1 MCSYLKKNLILGIL
15 ILGTSLLFAQRPVN
29 YDSPEY
35 EYNLAVELLQKE
47 KYGSAQQYF
56 KYVYEHTH
64 DKQQDIK
71 SNSYF
76 YMGICA
82 AQLYNEDAI
91 FLLKDF
97 IRHYPVHSYVPEAY
111 YHLGKFY
118 FYKRQYKKVLDSF
131 SQIDERNVRPTEM
144 AEYRFKLGYSYFA
157 TGDSYE
163 AKYHLN
169 QARLE
174 EGEYQL
180 RAIYY
185 LAHIAYEEQN
195 YEPALQDFL
204 LLKDE
209 PEYQNVV
216 PYYIVQ
222 IYFLQK
228 RYEELIAVAPPL
240 FEKTTDKNK
249 SDIARSLAL
258 AYYNLGMY
266 KNAEEYFDFYLNDKN
281 AQPDRKDNFA
291 AGYTYYN
298 TENFSKSIKYLSES
312 AKDSVDI
319 ITQTA
324 LYVIGD
330 CYLKSQQLD
339 LAKQSFY
346 EASKLDFSSDIK
358 EDALYNYAKLQYAT
372 SSQPFNNA
380 IKALEE
386 YINKYPYSTRSEE
399 AQEYL
404 SNIYMS
410 TKNYQ
415 GAIKSLE
422 KISSKNNALMRA
434 YQRCTYFR
442 AMELVDNKDYR
453 QALTLIEKSLIY
465 PMDAQINLS
474 ALFWKGEILYRN
486 NQFSESVQAM
496 KLYQRQDDA
505 KNDDNYLLS
514 YYTVGYDYMKLKKY
528 KEAETAFNTVLKSSK
543 LNDRA
548 IESDAKLRLADAYY
562 MQKRL
567 KQAAKLYAECAEM
580 GVANVDYALFQQAKC
595 AGYDNDNNQKVQI
608 LQSFQNQYQKS
619 AYVDDVDFELA
630 ATLHAENRYDEAIE
644 AYKKFIKEHP
654 KSKYIRE
661 VHNKLAQAYQNT
673 QNSELAIST
682 FQYVFETYPGSQE
695 AKDAITNLENIY
707 TEQGN
712 TSEFF
717 EYIRNK
723 NLDYSVTKQDSV
735 IYKSARSKYDRGE
748 CEAAIKG
755 FDDYLSQFPQGL
767 FAADAYFYKGECE
780 YGNRY
785 YDKALNSY
793 KSLIDNYNTSH
804 NETAIRKISY
814 ILYSNKEYSQALYY
828 FNKLVEV
835 ATSQDNTIYGNN
847 GVMRC
852 SFETE
857 QYRKSLIAAEN
868 LLNYSQIEAD
878 LKEDA
883 YLYAGKSSIY
893 LGELDNAKKY
903 LTKLAKS
910 GNNAYCSE
918 AAYYLAEIEFNSGNL
933 SACESRIRDII
944 SGDYRSDYWL
954 AKTFILYGDYYKA
967 IGNSFQARY
976 TYQSIVDN
984 FQGEELRQIAIQK
997 IAELDSQQSDSEN
1010 NPQSETPDSND

>member
-1 MCSYLKKNLILGIL
+1 MCPNFRKNLLLGIL
-15 ILGTSLLFAQRPVN
+15 LLGTSLVFAQRPVN
-29 YDSPEY
+29 FDSPEY
-35 EYNLAVELLQKE
+35 EYDLAVELLQKE

-97 IRHYPVHSYVPEAY
+97 IRNYPVHSYVPEAY

-131 SQIDERNVRPTEM
+131 SQIDERNIRPTEM

-157 TGDSYE
+157 TGDNYE
-163 AKYHLN
+163 AKFHLN
-169 QARLE
+169 QARME

-185 LAHIAYEEQN
+185 LAHIAYEEEN
-195 YEPALQDFL
+195 YEAALQDFL

-228 RYEELIAVAPPL
+228 RYEELITVAPPL
-240 FEKTTDKNK
+240 YEKTTDKNK
-249 SDIARSLAL
+249 NDIARSLAL

-266 KNAEEYFDFYLNDKN
+266 KNAEEYFDFYLNDRN
-281 AQPDRKDNFA
+281 SRPDRKDNFA
-291 AGYTYYN
+291 AGFSYYN
-298 TENFSKSIKYLSES
+298 TESFDKAIKYLSAS

-330 CYLKSQQLD
+330 CYLKTKQLD
-339 LAKQSFY
+339 LAKQGFY
-346 EASKLDFSSDIK
+346 EASKLDFSADIK
-358 EDALYNYAKLQYAT
+358 EDALYNYAKLQYET

-386 YINKYPYSTRSEE
+386 YINAYPYSTRSEE

-453 QALTLIEKSLIY
+453 QANQLLDKSLTY
-465 PMDAQINLS
+465 PMNEEIKLS
-474 ALFWKGEILYRN
+474 AMFWKGEVLYRN
-486 NQFSESVQAM
+486 NQFSESIQAM
-496 KLYQRQDDA
+496 KTYQRQESA
-505 KNDDNYLLS
+505 KADDNYLLS
-514 YYTVGYDYMKLKKY
+514 YYTVGYAYMRLKKY
-528 KEAETAFNTVLKSSK
+528 KEAESAFNTVLKSK
-543 LNDRA
+543 NLNDRA
-548 IESDAKLRLADAYY
+548 IESDAKLRLADAYF

-567 KQAAKLYAECAEM
+567 KQAANLYAECVDM
-580 GVANVDYALFQQAKC
+580 GVANVDYALYQQAKC
-595 AGYDNDNNQKVQI
+595 AGYNNNNNQKVQI
-608 LQSFQNQYQKS
+608 LQNFQNQYQKS
-619 AYVDDVDFELA
+619 AFVDDVDFELA
-630 ATLHAENRYDEAIE
+630 TTLHAENRYEEAIE
-644 AYKKFIKEHP
+644 AYKNFIENHP
-654 KSKYIRE
+654 RSKYIRE
-661 VHNKLAQAYQNT
+661 VHNMMAQAYLNT
-673 QNSELAIST
+673 QNTELAIST
-682 FQYVFETYPGSQE
+682 FKYVFETYPGSQE

-717 EYIRNK
+717 EYVRNK

-735 IYKSARSKYDRGE
+735 IYKSAWSKYNRGE
-748 CEAAIKG
+748 CEAAIRG
-755 FDDYLSQFPQGL
+755 FDDYLSQFPTGL

-785 YDKALNSY
+785 YDKALISY
-793 KSLIDNYNTSH
+793 KSLIDNYNTSN
-804 NETAIRKISY
+804 NEIATRKVAY
-814 ILYSNKEYSQALYY
+814 ILYSEKEYSQAQYY
-828 FNKLVEV
+828 FNKLTEM
-835 ATSQDNTIYGNN
+835 ATSQDNSIYGNN

-852 SFETE
+852 CYETE

-868 LLNYSQIEAD
+868 LLAFNAIESD

-883 YLYAGKSSIY
+883 YLYAGKSSMK

-903 LTKLAKS
+903 FSKLAKS
-910 GNNAYCSE
+910 GNNEFCSE

-933 SACESRIRDII
+933 TACESRIRDII

-984 FQGEELRQIAIQK
+984 YQGEELRQIAIQK
-997 IAELDSQQSDSEN
+997 IAELDE
-1010 NPQSETPDSND
+1010 PQPDANGEEQPETPESND

>member
-1 MCSYLKKNLILGIL
+1 MGSFLKKIISLFLCLLMCVVLI
-15 ILGTSLLFAQRPVN
+15 AQRPVN
-29 YDSPEY
+29 FESPEH
-35 EYNLAVELLQKE
+35 EYNTAMELFHKE

-56 KYVYEHTH
+56 RYVYEHTQ

-82 AQLYNEDAI
+82 AQLYNEDAP

-97 IRHYPVHSYVPEAY
+97 IRNYPVHSFVPEAY

-118 FYKRQYKKVLDSF
+118 FYKRQYKKVLDCF
-131 SQIDERNVRPTEM
+131 SQIDERNIRPSEM

-157 TGDSYE
+157 TDEKSE
-163 AKYHLN
+163 AKYQLN
-169 QARLE
+169 QARME
-174 EGEYQL
+174 EGDYQK

-195 YEPALQDFL
+195 YEPALEDFL

-228 RYEELIAVAPPL
+228 RYEELITVAPPL

-266 KNAEEYFDFYLNDKN
+266 QNAESYFDFYLADKKVK
-281 AQPDRKDNFA
+281 PDRKDNFA
-291 AGYTYYN
+291 AGFSYYH
-298 TENFSKSIKYLSES
+298 TEAFDKAIKYLSET
-312 AKDSVDI
+312 AKDSTDLL
-319 ITQTA
+319 TQTA

-330 CYLKSQQLD
+330 SYLKSKQLD

-346 EASKLDFSSDIK
+346 EASKLDFSTDIK

-386 YINKYPYSTRSEE
+386 YINAYPYSTRSEE

-415 GAIKSLE
+415 GAINSLE

-442 AMELVDNKDYR
+442 ALELINNKDYR
-453 QALTLIEKSLIY
+453 MAINILDKSLIY
-465 PMDAQINLS
+465 PMDEKIYLS
-474 ALFWKGEILYRN
+474 ALYWKGESQYRN
-486 NQFSESVQAM
+486 NNFSESIQTL
-496 KLYQRQDDA
+496 KIYQRHPSA
-505 KNDDNYLLS
+505 KNDDNYALS
-514 YYTVGYDYMKLKKY
+514 YYTIGYDYMRLKKY
-528 KEAETAFNTVLKSSK
+528 KEAESVFHTLLKSVK
-543 LNDRA
+543 VKDRA
-548 IESDAKLRLADAYY
+548 IEADAKLRLADAYF

-567 KQAAKLYAECAEM
+567 KQASSLYAECVEM
-580 GVANVDYALFQQAKC
+580 GVANTDYARYQQAKC
-595 AGYDNDNNQKVQI
+595 AGYSNNNSQKINI
-608 LQSFQNQYQKS
+608 LQEFQQQYQKS
-619 AYVDDVDFELA
+619 AFADDVAFELA
-630 ATLHAENRYDEAIE
+630 TTLHAENRYTEAID
-644 AYKKFIKEHP
+644 AYKSFIKDYP

-661 VHNKLAQAYQNT
+661 VHNMLAQAYLNT
-673 QNSELAIST
+673 QNPEQAIAT
-682 FQYVFETYPGSQE
+682 FKYVFETYPGSQE
-695 AKDAITNLENIY
+695 AKDAIANLENVY
-707 TEQGN
+707 TEMGN
-712 TSEFF
+712 TTDFF

-723 NLDYSVTKQDSV
+723 NLDYSLTKQDS
-735 IYKSARSKYDRGE
+735 ILYKSAFNKYNRGE
-748 CEAAIKG
+748 CETAIKG
-755 FDDYLSQFPQGL
+755 FEDYLRQFPTGL
-767 FAADAYFYKGECE
+767 FAADAYFFKGECE

-785 YDKALNSY
+785 YDKALLSY
-793 KSLIDNYNTSH
+793 KNLIDNYNTSN
-804 NETAIRKISY
+804 NEIATRKVAY
-814 ILYSNKEYSQALYY
+814 ILYSDKDYSQALYY
-828 FNKLVEV
+828 FNKLTEM
-835 ATSQDNTIYGNN
+835 ATSQDNAIYGNN

-852 SFETE
+852 SYEMQ

-868 LLNYSQIEAD
+868 LLAYPQLDTD

-883 YLYAGKSSIY
+883 RLYAGRSSMK
-893 LGELDNAKKY
+893 LGEIDNAKKY
-903 LTKLAKS
+903 FSLLAKS
-910 GNNAYCSE
+910 GNNDGCSE
-918 AAYYLAEIEFNSGNL
+918 AAYYLAEIEFLNQNL
-933 SACESRIRDII
+933 KGCESRIRDII
-944 SGDYRSDYWL
+944 TGDYRSDYWL
-954 AKTFILYGDYYKA
+954 AKTFILYGDYYRA
-967 IGNSFQARY
+967 IGNVFQARY

-984 FQGEELRQIAIQK
+984 YQGEELRQIALQK
-997 IAELDSQQSDSEN
+997 IEELNQLEDTQ
-1010 NPQSETPDSND
+1010 SNDNEPTQDSDND